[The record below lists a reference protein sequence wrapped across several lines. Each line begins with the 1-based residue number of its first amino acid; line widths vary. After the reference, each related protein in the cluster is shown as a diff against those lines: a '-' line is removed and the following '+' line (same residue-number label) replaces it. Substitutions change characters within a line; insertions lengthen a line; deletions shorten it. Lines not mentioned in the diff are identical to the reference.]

1 MENLSN
7 GQKIALGGG
16 LVLLISSFLPWYG
29 VDLGG
34 FGGVSIN
41 AWNAGFLAWAG
52 VLVGLA
58 AAVLI
63 ALKAFQGN
71 AVSAGGF
78 ATEQLAVIL
87 AGIGLVLIL
96 LRLITETNF
105 LKYGIFVGLV
115 AAAAMTYGAF
125 LSMREAGL
133 DLDVDDFKGKL
144 GGGGTSAGGE
154 PPPPPRPDEPPP
166 PPPPAQ

>member
-1 MENLSN
+1 VENLSN

-16 LVLLISSFLPWYG
+16 LLLLISSFLPWYG
-29 VDLGG
+29 VSLGG

-41 AWNAGFLAWAG
+41 AWNAGFFAWAG
-52 VLVGLA
+52 VLVGVA
-58 AAVLI
+58 GAVLI
-63 ALKAFQGN
+63 GLKAFQGN

-87 AGIGLVLIL
+87 AGIGVVLVV
-96 LRLITETNF
+96 LRLVTESSF

-115 AAAAMTYGAF
+115 AAAATAYGAF
-125 LSMREAGL
+125 MAMREAGL

-144 GGGGTSAGGE
+144 GGGAGDA
-154 PPPPPRPDEPPP
+154 DEPPP
-166 PPPPAQ
+166 PPPPAE